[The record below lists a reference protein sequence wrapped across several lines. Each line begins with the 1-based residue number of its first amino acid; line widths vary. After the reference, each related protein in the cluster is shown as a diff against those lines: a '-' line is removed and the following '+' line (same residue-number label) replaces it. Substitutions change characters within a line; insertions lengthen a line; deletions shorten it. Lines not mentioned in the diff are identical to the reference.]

1 MIKKIID
8 TNVTAKSLK
17 NGPVIKNKGT
27 KYINILGKFDN
38 KILFT
43 KKLTFYLR
51 KRLERKMMKLESIR

>member
-1 MIKKIID
+1 MKTIIKKIID

-43 KKLTFYLR
+43 KKTYFLFKKKAR
-51 KRLERKMMKLESIR
+51 EKNDEA